1 MKIDTLSLF
10 IAILLLPVLLWA
22 TSAIAGDD
30 LPPCSWSGDIDGVGP
45 DYSAEVVCSG
55 EDRSGGP
62 CQVSITNTG
71 SEPWGDFHFEIYDPI
86 GGQDIS
92 NIHFL
97 DASMGGVD
105 PISSQSGLT
114 WIIDNE
120 AVGATIDLYYCSDPV
135 MPGETAFF
143 EVYVDN
149 PDEVP
154 FYGVMFYPT
163 PVPPIAVCCAPDGGC
178 TLTCEYDCLPPS
190 TWHADWDTC
199 DPNPCEPVPVEEPTW
214 GVLKNLYR

>member
-1 MKIDTLSLF
+1 MRVDTQSLVL
-10 IAILLLPVLLWA
+10 AVLLLPVVLWGTA
-22 TSAIAGDD
+22 TIAGDD
-30 LPPCSWSGDIDGVGP
+30 PPQCVWSGDIDGAGP
-45 DYSAEVVCSG
+45 HYSVEVVCSG
-55 EDRSGGP
+55 EGRSGP
-62 CQVSITNTG
+62 CHVDVTNTG
-71 SEPWGDFHFEIYDPI
+71 LEPWGDFHFEIYDPI

-92 NIHFL
+92 NVHFL
-97 DASMGGVD
+97 DAGMGGAD
-105 PISSQSGLT
+105 PVSSQSGLV

-120 AVGATIDLYYCSDPV
+120 VVGARIDLYYCSDPV

-154 FYGVMFYPT
+154 FYGVMLYPT

-178 TLTCEYDCLPPS
+178 TLVCEYDCLPPS
-190 TWHADWDTC
+190 TWHPEWDTC